1 MQKTTRRDFIRK
13 AGLLAATAMAVPSAV
28 LDGKTTRA
36 RTAESLIP
44 REDSHDAGKG
54 RLTLEW
60 QDFTGVMKHTFTI
73 SGSSRNSTPIVITR
87 ITWNGY
93 TGCGEASM
101 PPYLGESQAS
111 VHEFL
116 KKVRDEI
123 LPRFDDPFR
132 IQEIMEETDRL
143 AANNTAAKASVD
155 IALHDL
161 TGRIMGQ
168 PWWKIWGFSPEKTPY
183 TSFTIGYDDD
193 DEVVRE
199 KTDEASWA
207 KILKVKLGMGEEA
220 DKRMIRLIRSINRDT
235 PICIDAN
242 QGWND
247 RYMALDMIGWLRENG
262 VMMIEQPMSKYDLD
276 SHAWLCE
283 RSPLP
288 IIADESC
295 QRLTDIRELAGAF
308 HGINIKLM
316 KCTGMREAR
325 EMVTLA
331 KALGMKLMIGCMTE
345 TSVAISA
352 AAQLSPEME
361 WADLDGNILL
371 ANDCFDGMKLHDGKI
386 TLDDLPGLGVTPKG
400 LLA

>member
-60 QDFTGVMKHTFTI
+60 KDFTGVMKHTFTI

-93 TGCGEASM
+93 TGYGEASM

-168 PWWKIWGFSPEKTPY
+168 PWWKIWGFSPEKTPC